1 MYSKLTFV
9 LDNRTY
15 MKNTLYIT
23 LLSLFANA
31 LFVQAQEIKP
41 ISKKEILSIVA
52 EKNTT
57 IKISEEAFNAAKGDY
72 KQTNAVFLPNITA
85 SHTGIS
91 TTNPLMSF
99 GSKLNQEIL
108 TQNDFNPALLNDPT
122 TTRNFATKIEIQQ
135 PLINLDGF
143 YQRKA
148 AKSKMEAM
156 SLQTKRTQDYLVFEV
171 EKAYMQLQLAYK
183 GVAVLEKALEAANA
197 NKEMADN
204 SFKQGFLQ
212 RADVLNVEIRVT
224 EVKNQLQTA
233 KSNVQNASNY
243 LSFLMN
249 DKSDVLYEPTE
260 SLAVANFTVD
270 SKIISENRA
279 DIKAMHLASKGYE
292 AMNKADKMAFLP
304 RLNAFGSYEMYDNK
318 VFQGSA
324 NGYLIGAQLSWDIFK
339 GSKRFGK
346 AQKSKAEFEK
356 SKLEYNQYVSKSNLE
371 LNKVKRQLVDA
382 KNRLELTNLAVEQSE
397 ESLRIRKNRFKEGL
411 EKTSDLLMAE
421 TQFAQKQL
429 EYYQTIFEYNFTQ
442 TYLEFLTKE

>member
-1 MYSKLTFV
+1 MKKIMKSV
-9 LDNRTY
+9 LIIG
-15 MKNTLYIT
+15 L
-23 LLSLFANA
+23 LLSQQLP
-31 LFVQAQEIKP
+31 AQEI
-41 ISKKEILSIVA
+41 ISIDKSEVLS
-52 EKNTT
+52 
-57 IKISEEAFNAAKGDY
+57 KISENNLSLKISKEDFNVAKADY

-91 TTNPLMSF
+91 TTNPLMAF
-99 GSKLNQEIL
+99 GSKLNQGIL
-108 TQNDFNPALLNDPT
+108 TQNDFNPSLLNDPT
-122 TTRNFATKIEIQQ
+122 TTQNFATIIKVEQ

-148 AKSKMEAM
+148 AKSKMEAT
-156 SLQTKRTQDYLVFEV
+156 SLKTARTQDYLVFEV
-171 EKAYMQLQLAYK
+171 EKAYMQLQLAYQ
-183 GVAVLEKALEAANA
+183 GVAVLEKALETSNA
-197 NKEMADN
+197 NKLMADN

-212 RADVLNVEIRVT
+212 RADVLNVEIHVT

-243 LSFLMN
+243 LSFLMD
-249 DKSDVLYEPTE
+249 DKSDVVYKPTE
-260 SLAVANFTVD
+260 NLSVTGLNVD
-270 SKIISENRA
+270 DKNISENRA
-279 DIKAMHLASKGYE
+279 DIKAMELALKGFE

-318 VFQGSA
+318 VFQGNA
-324 NGYLIGAQLSWDIFK
+324 NGYIIGAQLSWDIFQ

-356 SKLEYNQYVSKSNLE
+356 SKLAYNQYVSKSNLE

-382 KNRLELTNLAVEQSE
+382 KNSLELTKLAVEQSE

-411 EKTSDLLMAE
+411 EKTADLLMAE

-429 EYYQTIFEYNFTQ
+429 EYYQTIYQYNYTK
-442 TYLEFLTKE
+442 TYLNFLTKK

>member
-1 MYSKLTFV
+1 MKKFYILPFFLV
-9 LDNRTY
+9 LFGIN
-15 MKNTLYIT
+15 I
-23 LLSLFANA
+23 
-31 LFVQAQEIKP
+31 QAQEIIP
-41 ISKKEILSIVA
+41 ISKTEVLTKVSEN
-52 EKNTT
+52 NTS
-57 IKISEEAFNAAKGDY
+57 IKISQEEFNAAKAEY
-72 KQTNAVFLPNITA
+72 NQTNAVFLPNITA

-91 TTNPLMSF
+91 TTNPLMAF
-99 GSKLNQEIL
+99 GSKLNQGIL
-108 TQNDFNPALLNDPT
+108 TQNDFNPALLNNPEQT
-122 TTRNFATKIEIQQ
+122 QNFATIIKVEQ

-143 YQRKA
+143 YERKA
-148 AKSKMEAM
+148 AKSKMDAM
-156 SLQTKRTQDYLVFEV
+156 SLQSKRTEDYLTFEV

-183 GVAVLEKALEAANA
+183 AVDVLEKALKAANA
-197 NKEMADN
+197 NEEMVAN
-204 SFKQGFLQ
+204 SFKEGFLQ
-212 RADVLNVEIRVT
+212 KADVLNVEVRVT

-249 DKSDVLYEPTE
+249 DE
-260 SLAVANFTVD
+260 SYVIYRPSENLSVASFNVD
-270 SKIISENRA
+270 DKKISENRS
-279 DIKAMHLASKGYE
+279 DIKAMELALKGFE

-318 VFQGSA
+318 IFQGDA
-324 NGYLIGAQLSWDIFK
+324 NGYIIGAQLSWDIFQ

-371 LNKVKRQLVDA
+371 LNKVKRQLIDA
-382 KNRLELTNLAVEQSE
+382 KNRLELTSLAMQQSE

-421 TQFAQKQL
+421 TQFSQKQL

>member
-1 MYSKLTFV
+1 
-9 LDNRTY
+9 
-15 MKNTLYIT
+15 MKNTIYIT
-23 LLSLFANA
+23 IFCLFTVTLL
-31 LFVQAQEIKP
+31 VDAQEIKP
-41 ISKKEILSIVA
+41 ISKAEILVKVV
-52 EKNTT
+52 ENNRT
-57 IKISEEAFNAAKGDY
+57 IQISKEEFNASKADY
-72 KQTNAVFLPNITA
+72 RQTNAVFLPNITA

-108 TQNDFNPALLNDPT
+108 ISADFNPALLNDPT

-148 AKSKMEAM
+148 AKTKMEAM
-156 SLQTKRTQDYLVFEV
+156 SLKTERTQDYLVFEV

-183 GVAVLEKALEAANA
+183 GVAVLEKALEAANS
-197 NKEMADN
+197 NKTMADN

-249 DKSDVLYEPTE
+249 DESDVVYQPTE
-260 SLAVANFTVD
+260 SLAVSSLNIGN
-270 SKIISENRA
+270 KIISENRA
-279 DIKAMHLASKGYE
+279 DIKAMKLASKGYE

-318 VFQGSA
+318 VFQGDAS
-324 NGYLIGAQLSWDIFK
+324 GYLIGAQLSWDIFQ

-382 KNRLELTNLAVEQSE
+382 KNRLELTDLAVQQSE

-429 EYYQTIFEYNFTQ
+429 EYYQTIYQYNFTQ
-442 TYLEFLTKE
+442 SYLNFLTKK

>member
-1 MYSKLTFV
+1 MKKSYILLLFLVLFGVKL
-9 LDNRTY
+9 N
-15 MKNTLYIT
+15 
-23 LLSLFANA
+23 
-31 LFVQAQEIKP
+31 AQEIMP
-41 ISKKEILSIVA
+41 ISKA
-52 EKNTT
+52 EVLAKVSENNTA
-57 IKISEEAFNAAKGDY
+57 IKIYEEEFNASKADY

-91 TTNPLMSF
+91 TTNPLMAF
-99 GSKLNQEIL
+99 GSKLNQGIL
-108 TQNDFNPALLNDPT
+108 TAADFNPALLNNPNT
-122 TTRNFATKIEIQQ
+122 TQNFATIIKVEQ

-156 SLQTKRTQDYLVFEV
+156 FLQTERTQDFLVFEV
-171 EKAYMQLQLAYK
+171 EKAYMQLQLAYQ
-183 GVAVLEKALEAANA
+183 GVLVLEKALETSNA
-197 NKEMADN
+197 NKTMADN
-204 SFKQGFLQ
+204 SFKQGVLQ
-212 RADVLNVEIRVT
+212 RADLLNVEIRVT

-249 DKSDVLYEPTE
+249 DKNDVIYKPTE
-260 SLAVANFTVD
+260 TLTVFD
-270 SKIISENRA
+270 FNVDDKLISENRA
-279 DIKAMHLASKGYE
+279 DIRAMQLALKGFE

-318 VFQGSA
+318 IFQGDAS
-324 NGYLIGAQLSWDIFK
+324 GYVIGAQLSWDIFQ

-356 SKLEYNQYVSKSNLE
+356 SKLEYNQYVSKNNLE

-382 KNRLELTNLAVEQSE
+382 KNSLELTKLAVEQSE

-411 EKTSDLLMAE
+411 EKTSDLLVAE

-429 EYYQTIFEYNFTQ
+429 EYYQTIYQYNFTQ
-442 TYLEFLTKE
+442 TYLNFLTKE

>member
-1 MYSKLTFV
+1 MNKIIKSVFVIVLLFSKQLP
-9 LDNRTY
+9 
-15 MKNTLYIT
+15 
-23 LLSLFANA
+23 
-31 LFVQAQEIKP
+31 AQEI
-41 ISKKEILSIVA
+41 ISIGKSEVLS
-52 EKNTT
+52 
-57 IKISEEAFNAAKGDY
+57 KISENNLSLKISKEDFNAAKADY

-91 TTNPLMSF
+91 TTNPLMAF

-108 TQNDFNPALLNDPT
+108 TQNDFNPTLLNDPT

-156 SLQTKRTQDYLVFEV
+156 SLKTERMQDYLVFEV
-171 EKAYMQLQLAYK
+171 DKAYMQLQLAYK
-183 GVAVLEKALEAANA
+183 AVDVIEKALKAANA
-197 NKEMADN
+197 NKQMADN

-212 RADVLNVEIRVT
+212 RADVLNVEVRVT

-249 DKSDVLYEPTE
+249 DKSYVVYKPTE
-260 SLAVANFTVD
+260 TLSVVSFNVD
-270 SKIISENRA
+270 DKKISENRS
-279 DIKAMHLASKGYE
+279 DIKAMELALKGFE
-292 AMNKADKMAFLP
+292 AMNKAAKMAFLP

-318 VFQGSA
+318 VFQGNA
-324 NGYLIGAQLSWDIFK
+324 NGYLIGAQLSWDLFQ

-382 KNRLELTNLAVEQSE
+382 KNRLELTSLAIQQSE

-421 TQFAQKQL
+421 TQFAKKQL